1 MIKLKKIL
9 TELGEGVPPYQ
20 WTGPKEQSGNVNY
33 YFTTE
38 DNDLYRVTF
47 TGTEG
52 NDWRLDF
59 GVKESKPDNEYYN
72 SGAVTNKGRQYK
84 VISTVM
90 DIMKDFIESYPAN
103 VISFSGADK
112 EGSKTN
118 QREELYK
125 KYIIKNIHLLP
136 GWDTNVDM
144 PGQSGHLS
152 IFREEPLDDMELSI
166 R

>member
-1 MIKLKKIL
+1 MIKLKTLL

-20 WTGPKEQSGNVNY
+20 WSGPQEQSGNINY

-38 DNDLYRVTF
+38 DNDSYRVVF

-59 GVKESKPDNEYYN
+59 YVKESKPNSEYD
-72 SGAVTNKGRQYK
+72 SGTVTNKGRQYK
-84 VISTVM
+84 IISTVM
-90 DIMKDFIESYPAN
+90 DIMKDFIEDYPADSI
-103 VISFSGADK
+103 VFSGADK
-112 EGSKTN
+112 EGSDTN
-118 QREELYK
+118 QREEFYK

-144 PGQSGHLS
+144 PGQTGHLS
-152 IFREEPLDDMELSI
+152 IFREEPLDDMQLSI
-166 R
+166 K